1 MTVTFIEQLDP
12 SDLQLI
18 SNNPPAHIG
27 LETIISPWRR
37 SLAAIGEFD
46 AEQSSPTQAD
56 LHIEAQ
62 EGGD

>member
-37 SLAAIGEFD
+37 SLSAIGEFD
-46 AEQSSPTQAD
+46 VEHPTPTHID
-56 LHIEAQ
+56 LHVEPK